1 MEQPVYVVDDTHRIY
16 SLTLALAFLFAWRKR
31 FFAKLFR
38 TDPFRDVRFK
48 IAPPV
53 PYPCF
58 RKTMDQLLAEDIK
71 FKCTPARIKYE
82 LRILTIEGV
91 QGLCSFQDINPRV
104 GYENGR
110 VHSSGC
116 IAILI
121 PPIIFRH
128 TKSTN
133 AGSFVEIWA
142 SSVTVTVEGAVRFDS
157 SWDPLN
163 MCEGSRD
170 MLILQALELAVE
182 IGDLNL
188 HRIQPAQV
196 LLWRRALD
204 ILKEANVRQAR
215 IKRSLARTR
224 AETAAAGGAGLSNYA
239 DESDDEVFFESESRW
254 RDATASPQS
263 PHDAAPE
270 ASESVIFE
278 REYQHTPASV
288 NNRDLV
294 VREYEIVGSM
304 ALLPRLLEPDL
315 EPLLETS
322 KELDPSETVQGQAEV
337 RSADLE
343 TGPDIDTVRDEP
355 KVRLTL
361 ICPSSRSFFSI

>member
-1 MEQPVYVVDDTHRIY
+1 VEKAVLCQ
-16 SLTLALAFLFAWRKR
+16 A
-31 FFAKLFR
+31 
-38 TDPFRDVRFK
+38 DPFRDVRFK
-48 IAPPV
+48 IAPPD

-58 RKTMDQLLAEDIK
+58 RKAMDQLLAEDIE

-82 LRILTIEGV
+82 LRILMMEGV
-91 QGLCSFQDINPRV
+91 QGLCSFRDINPRV
-104 GYENGR
+104 GYKNGR

-128 TKSTN
+128 TESTN

-142 SSVTVTVEGAVRFDS
+142 SSVTVTVEGAVRIDS

-170 MLILQALELAVE
+170 TLILQALELAVE

-188 HRIQPAQV
+188 HGIQPAHV
-196 LLWRRALD
+196 LLRRRALD
-204 ILKEANVRQAR
+204 ILKEGNARQAR
-215 IKRSLARTR
+215 IKRSLTRTR
-224 AETAAAGGAGLSNYA
+224 AETAAAGGTGPSNYA

-263 PHDAAPE
+263 PHDAATD

-288 NNRDLV
+288 NNRGLV
-294 VREYEIVGSM
+294 VREYEIVGSK

-343 TGPDIDTVRDEP
+343 TEPDINTVRDEP

-361 ICPSSRSFFSI
+361 ICPSSRSFSSI